1 MTVRTWPV
9 RGPFGARSGPV
20 RGLSGALPSAK
31 AAQAAKAETHPHG
44 RADKHERD
52 AAKNALAPRLG
63 WRRLSV
69 EHAGQDAAVDIAPAE
84 NQPDAATAHGVAL
97 LEQRGE

>member
-1 MTVRTWPV
+1 MAYP
-9 RGPFGARSGPV
+9 GPV
-20 RGLSGALPSAK
+20 RGLFGALPSAK
-31 AAQAAKAETHPHG
+31 AAKAETHSHG